1 MLPCPSPDW
10 KLPESG
16 SLAPALSGAK
26 ALTPPFKPQ
35 APPLANRGPASTPP
49 TLPAAPGPA
58 PGPCAAPRFHP
69 SAAPSPGQRRGSAP
83 PRHGAGGE
91 RGGRAPAAEFRAP
104 LPGSAHT
111 ALFPLAGGRW
121 GARREGD
128 RRQWRGEGWAGS
140 GAGPVPPPRHV
151 MFSAPSLDPAARPV
165 LGPRA
170 PPGARAGGGQQ
181 ETHLRESGG
190 PSLHSAFCS
199 LFPWPFPPL
208 AAFAQSPRIQEMRGF
223 LPLLFVTLG
232 LGRTIHDKFHYFFCL
247 ASCYS
252 SHCCCPF
259 FF

>member
-140 GAGPVPPPRHV
+140 GAGPVPPPPPR
-151 MFSAPSLDPAARPV
+151 DV
-165 LGPRA
+165 LGSLSGPGRA
-170 PPGARAGGGQQ
+170 SGSWPPGSAGGAGWRWAAGDTPARVWGAQPALSLLLPLPLALPALGCLC
-181 ETHLRESGG
+181 TESTNSRNAG
-190 PSLHSAFCS
+190 
-199 LFPWPFPPL
+199 FPPTSL
-208 AAFAQSPRIQEMRGF
+208 CHSGVRSDNSR
-223 LPLLFVTLG
+223 
-232 LGRTIHDKFHYFFCL
+232 
-247 ASCYS
+247 
-252 SHCCCPF
+252 
-259 FF
+259 